1 MLLAV
6 LVVVVDDDDEEE
18 EEEEDMMA
26 ARAGDTNLNSDLEIR
41 TLELLPPILSNT
53 TQKRKY

>member
-1 MLLAV
+1 MDSGRYFSTQGNCLSCMLLAV

-26 ARAGDTNLNSDLEIR
+26 ARAGDTKLKNLI
-41 TLELLPPILSNT
+41 I
-53 TQKRKY
+53 